1 MRSSVIAAAFAVG
14 AAAVPLEKRAVVTDY
29 DVVYYTQ
36 VVTVT
41 QGAAPTTS
49 VAVDPE
55 TTAAATTTTAAQHF
69 GHHWKPWHW
78 TGGFGSDESSSEA
91 SSAEPTSETSAP
103 APVGYTSATSWA
115 TTWTSSWGEAPSSE
129 APSST
134 YVAPSTSEAPSSTY
148 VAPSSTA
155 ASSTSSADDSIVTSY
170 QDKVIV
176 HHNIHRSNH
185 SDTGDLEWD
194 DGLASTAQK
203 IAESCTYAHNTEE
216 DGGGYGQNI
225 AAGITAEN
233 VSQVITDMFYNG
245 EINLFAD
252 QYGKEQPDMTNFE
265 GWGHFTQLVWKET
278 THVGC
283 YTQTCDSLANVGSNV
298 PPYFTVCNYK
308 NAGNYANEYAAN
320 VGEPKGRNTVGAKYR
335 VTED

>member
-1 MRSSVIAAAFAVG
+1 MRSSIIAAAFAAG

-41 QGAAPTTS
+41 QGAAPTTT

-55 TTAAATTTTAAQHF
+55 TTAATTTTAAQHY

-78 TGGFGSDESSSEA
+78 TGGFGSDDESSSEV
-91 SSAEPTSETSAP
+91 SSADPTSETSAP
-103 APVGYTSATSWA
+103 APAAYTSATSWA
-115 TTWTSSWGEAPSSE
+115 TTWTSSWSDASPTEASSTEAPSTYAAPSTE

-134 YVAPSTSEAPSSTY
+134 YVPSSS
-148 VAPSSTA
+148 AA
-155 ASSTSSADDSIVTSY
+155 ASSAEPSGTGYSY
-170 QDKVIV
+170 EVIR
-176 HHNIHRSNH
+176 HHNLHRQNH
-185 SDTGDLEWD
+185 TDTGDLEWD
-194 DGLASTAQK
+194 DGLAATAQK
-203 IAESCTYAHNTEE
+203 IAESCTYAHNTDE

-225 AAGITAEN
+225 AAGVEAKNIGN
-233 VSQVITDMFYNG
+233 VITDMFYNG

-265 GWGHFTQLVWKET
+265 GWGHFTQLVWKDT

-283 YTQTCDSLANVGSNV
+283 YTQTCDTLANVGSNV

-320 VGEPKGRNTVGAKYR
+320 VKEPLGQKTINAKD
-335 VTED
+335 VQ

>member
-1 MRSSVIAAAFAVG
+1 MRSSVIAAAFAAG

-41 QGAAPTTS
+41 QGAAPTTT

-55 TTAAATTTTAAQHF
+55 TTAATTTTAAQHY

-91 SSAEPTSETSAP
+91 SSADPTSETSAP
-103 APVGYTSATSWA
+103 APAAYTSATSWA
-115 TTWTSSWGEAPSSE
+115 TTWTSSWVDASSTEATSTEAPSTYAAPSTE

-134 YVAPSTSEAPSSTY
+134 YVPSSS
-148 VAPSSTA
+148 AA
-155 ASSTSSADDSIVTSY
+155 ASSAEPSGTGYSY
-170 QDKVIV
+170 EVIH
-176 HHNIHRSNH
+176 HHNLHRQNH
-185 SDTGDLEWD
+185 TDTGDLEWD
-194 DGLASTAQK
+194 DGLAATAQK
-203 IAESCTYAHNTEE
+203 IAESCTYAHNTDE

-225 AAGITAEN
+225 AAGVEAKNIG
-233 VSQVITDMFYNG
+233 SVITDMFYNG

-265 GWGHFTQLVWKET
+265 GWGHFTQLVWKDT

-283 YTQTCDSLANVGSNV
+283 YTQTCDTLANVGSNV

-308 NAGNYANEYAAN
+308 NAG
-320 VGEPKGRNTVGAKYR
+320 
-335 VTED
+335 

>member
-1 MRSSVIAAAFAVG
+1 MRSSVIAAAFAAG

-41 QGAAPTTS
+41 QGAAPTTT

-55 TTAAATTTTAAQHF
+55 TNAATTTTAAQYY

-78 TGGFGSDESSSEA
+78 TGGFGSDESSSEV
-91 SSAEPTSETSAP
+91 SSADPTSETSAP
-103 APVGYTSATSWA
+103 APAGYTSATSWA

-155 ASSTSSADDSIVTSY
+155 ASTTSSADDSIVTSY
-170 QDKVIV
+170 QDKVLV
-176 HHNIHRSNH
+176 HHNVHRSNH

-265 GWGHFTQLVWKET
+265 GWGHFTQLVWKAT

-283 YTQTCDSLANVGSNV
+283 YTQTCDTLANVGSNV

-320 VGEPKGRNTVGAKYR
+320 VGEPQGRSTIGAKWR
-335 VTED
+335 VTEN